1 MPRRSSQALLFVGLL
16 CVSCIIPQGEVAA
29 QSYFLNG
36 TAQSLGDDCYQLTTT
51 QGNQNGTVWYSEL
64 IDLTQPFDLNFTMN
78 FGTFDATGADGMVFV
93 LQDVGTNALGQTGGA
108 LGFSGFNPSFG
119 IEFDTWQNGQYGDLV
134 QDHIGFVSDGSVD
147 HAPPTG
153 LGGPVTA
160 NANGG
165 NIEDGEDHP
174 VRITWD
180 PNTQIIAVYF
190 DCELRLANQ
199 VDLVNA
205 IFSGQEFVYWGFT
218 GSTGGSFNNQSV
230 CLAPNIIATG
240 PEAWICPGGS
250 VELNVIGSP
259 NTDYL
264 WEPATFLS
272 DSTGAT
278 VMCTPDSSIT
288 YVVTYEGF
296 CEAQISDTIQVEVE
310 ELEGAA
316 IANPTTVLTCLVE
329 SIQLEGS
336 SNFPNGIDFVWE
348 TVNGNIS
355 NALGSNAT
363 VDAAGIYTLS
373 VSNADGSC
381 TDNLQIEI
389 TEDFETFDNVL
400 SASAEAFTCA
410 VDSIVLSG
418 DADANAEFEW
428 SGPAG
433 ADFEWVQA
441 PFSILV
447 ETTGTWEL
455 TTTNPSNGCPSSSVI
470 ELGSDFTLPEVFA
483 GTADTLTCAAPTAVV
498 EGVSVGP
505 EGYSSLLE
513 WSWESGA
520 MNPILP
526 WSPEAPQ
533 VLLPG
538 TYYLTVTFEENGCTS
553 MDSLVVFQDPEAT
566 VDATSAQLPNVITPN
581 KDGMNERLT
590 LYLADDP
597 EFPLLSIVEQYDLVV
612 FNRWGGE
619 VFRTTGAPV
628 EWDGRIQNEPIAE
641 GTYYYRLNYLIVCG
655 EEQRGE
661 LFGAFEVLR

>member
-1 MPRRSSQALLFVGLL
+1 MGSLL
-16 CVSCIIPQGEVAA
+16 SRGELAA

-36 TAQSLGDDCYQLTTT
+36 TAQSLGGDCYQLTTT
-51 QGNQNGTVWYSEL
+51 QGNQNGAVWYSDL

-78 FGTFDATGADGMVFV
+78 FGTLDATGADGMVFV
-93 LQDVGTNALGQTGGA
+93 LQDVGTDALGQTGGA

-134 QDHIGFVSDGSVD
+134 QDHIGFVSDGTVD

-160 NANGG
+160 NINGA

-190 DCELRLANQ
+190 DCELRLANE
-199 VDLVNA
+199 VDLINA

-218 GSTGGSFNNQSV
+218 GSTGGSYNNQSV

-250 VELNVIGSP
+250 VELNVIGAPDS
-259 NTDYL
+259 DYL

-272 DSTGAT
+272 DSIGAT
-278 VMCTPDSSIT
+278 VICTPDSSMT

-296 CEAQISDTIQVEVE
+296 CEAQISDTIHVEVA

-316 IANPTTVLTCLVE
+316 VANPSNVLTCLVE
-329 SIQLEGS
+329 SIELEGS

-348 TVNGNIS
+348 TVDGNIA
-355 NALGSNAT
+355 NALGPNAT

-373 VSNADGSC
+373 LSNADGSC
-381 TDNLQIEI
+381 TDNIQIEV
-389 TEDFETFDNVL
+389 TADLETFDNVL

-410 VDSIVLSG
+410 VDSIVLSA
-418 DADANAEFEW
+418 DADASAEFEW
-428 SGPAG
+428 AGPGG
-433 ADFEWVQA
+433 AEFDWVQT

-447 ETTGTWEL
+447 ETPGTWEL
-455 TTTNPSNGCPSSSVI
+455 TTTNPANGCPSTSVI

-483 GTADTLTCAAPTAVV
+483 GFADTLTCAAPTAVV
-498 EGVSVGP
+498 QGVSVGP
-505 EGYSSLLE
+505 AGYSPVLE
-513 WSWESGA
+513 WSWDTGA
-520 MNPILP
+520 MNPFLP

-538 TYYLTVTFEENGCTS
+538 TYYLNVTFEENGCTNS
-553 MDSLVVFQDPEAT
+553 DSLVVYQDPEAT
-566 VDATSAQLPNVITPN
+566 VDASSAQLPNVITPN